1 MDSLPPALLDFI
13 SIFRPLLRAEVFD
26 SFTYL
31 LCGLLIGEAKRGT
44 VRASVFAPATYQP
57 QRLSDLFCCHKL
69 SRQALMA
76 QLTQQVLTLL
86 YPSGLPARLFWL
98 ADSTLT
104 EKPYVQRV
112 ASVDLFHRAKRL
124 VGRAKHLQGH
134 CYVFAAHLYQ
144 MAQKQWASALL
155 GALLYVK
162 GRSIPQ
168 LVGELARQLRLP
180 AEVRHVWVVDRGIAS
195 RPLVQSLDRIGH
207 YVLGRVRSNQV
218 FYFAPRRQPK
228 RGRPRSYGQK
238 CRVDRLVKRFPEG
251 LRCQT
256 ATLKVRGRERT
267 VRIYDAEMLWRGVG
281 SDRPCPVRLI
291 VVVVPSLKT
300 LRPWYLVTTD
310 LDLTPLEAVQAYGRR
325 PQIEVN
331 FDEVKELGLGHYQ
344 GRSGEGVRRWP
355 VFLCIAQALLKL
367 IATNVL
373 PVELPALNWSWYRL
387 ENTLGQVR
395 RRLIE
400 ACCPPISRTKASDPT
415 EEKLKKA
422 A

>member
-1 MDSLPPALLDFI
+1 
-13 SIFRPLLRAEVFD
+13 
-26 SFTYL
+26 
-31 LCGLLIGEAKRGT
+31 
-44 VRASVFAPATYQP
+44 
-57 QRLSDLFCCHKL
+57 
-69 SRQALMA
+69 
-76 QLTQQVLTLL
+76 
-86 YPSGLPARLFWL
+86 LPARLFWL

-144 MAQKQWASALL
+144 RAQKQWASALV

-180 AEVRHVWVVDRGIAS
+180 AEVCHVWVVDRGIAS

-238 CRVDRLVKRFPEG
+238 CRVDRLVKRFPER

-267 VRIYDAEMLWRGVG
+267 VRIYDAEMLWRGVW

-291 VVVVPSLKT
+291 IVVVPGLRLK
-300 LRPWYLVTTD
+300 PWYLLTTD
-310 LDLTPLEAVQAYGRR
+310 LELTPLEAVQAYGGRQ
-325 PQIEVN
+325 QIEVN

-387 ENTLGQVR
+387 ENTVGQVR

-400 ACCPPISRTKASDPT
+400 VCCPPISRTKASDPT